1 MYVAKLYI
9 QLRQQRCAD
18 VRMARQNKFKKSRK
32 DDTRAA
38 ETVAVVGRNG
48 VSDARSPVPLKAAGN
63 KRPRDEQSS
72 HPAVEGPAKRLKVSH
87 AHLLPNPSALK
98 RATATPTNDLRL
110 LNAELEKTYNVRHT
124 TVLSSNKLSKRIRQ
138 TLEHINVASEERPLA
153 VLSAK
158 APVTAKLISIVE
170 IVKRQ
175 STDGKVYQYST
186 VTSVIVDKESLNKE
200 RKKRLCPKEG
210 VGLAANEEGD
220 DKTVDVEEED
230 DAFETMKHPGH
241 LHTWDPTETKKIR
254 AVPLLTVYLARH
266 PIPELKKAL
275 GSVIYTSRPIWFLGK
290 RFANAVT
297 NPVLRRLHEGSWRD
311 IRTCDAVS
319 HTTTT
324 LMLSHSKFHALQ
336 HVGVEQRQWGVHRM
350 RAARES
356 AETHTYT
363 HTHTHKGKPRA
374 RHEAYFSY
382 FGGEQSLESSLLPRC
397 RFLAGLPAWHQ

>member
-1 MYVAKLYI
+1 MDLDITWLTRDICTSPSSKHNY
-9 QLRQQRCAD
+9 AD
-18 VRMARQNKFKKSRK
+18 NDALTWCMARQNKFKKSQK

-48 VSDARSPVPLKAAGN
+48 VSDARSPAPLKAAGN
-63 KRPRDEQSS
+63 KRPRDEQPS

-87 AHLLPNPSALK
+87 AHLLPNPSAPK

-138 TLEHINVASEERPLA
+138 TLEHINLAPEERPLA

-175 STDGKVYQYST
+175 STDGRVYQYST
-186 VTSVIVDKESLNKE
+186 VTSVIVDKESLDKK
-200 RKKRLCPKEG
+200 RKKRPCPKEG

-266 PIPELKKAL
+266 PIPELKKAF
-275 GSVIYTSRPIWFLGK
+275 GSVIYTSRPIWLLGK

-297 NPVLRRLHEGSWRD
+297 NPVLRRPHKGSWRD
-311 IRTCDAVS
+311 IRRCDAVS

-324 LMLSHSKFHALQ
+324 QMLSHSKFHALQ
-336 HVGVEQRQWGVHRM
+336 HEGIEQRQ
-350 RAARES
+350 
-356 AETHTYT
+356 
-363 HTHTHKGKPRA
+363 
-374 RHEAYFSY
+374 
-382 FGGEQSLESSLLPRC
+382 
-397 RFLAGLPAWHQ
+397 